1 MNPSFLTKVRY
12 FIYFILLTGLSPAPA
27 IPGETENG
35 ETIHVKLSK
44 HIGRIEITKADR
56 TVVIERIQDP
66 ASTIPPPFDKTSRPC
81 PPYCIQPI
89 VAAPGV
95 ETLGELELIAY
106 LQKSTQSDDVLII
119 DTRPDEWYE
128 RQTIPLAIN
137 LPYDQFQDKM
147 PYLLEKHFNAKRNG
161 DKWDFSN
168 AKTLVLFCNGYWNPD
183 SYQVVQRL
191 LSLGYPADKIKWY
204 RGGMQSWLSL
214 GLTTE
219 KPK

>member
-1 MNPSFLTKVRY
+1 MKSNF
-12 FIYFILLTGLSPAPA
+12 FIKIRRFILLSSLLPMAA

-35 ETIHVKLSK
+35 EIGRVNLSK

-66 ASTIPPPFDKTSRPC
+66 TSTIPPPFDKTSRPC

-95 ETLGELELIAY
+95 ETLGELELITY
-106 LQKSTQSDDVLII
+106 LQKSAQSDDVLII
-119 DTRPDEWYE
+119 DTRLGEWYK
-128 RQTIPLAIN
+128 RRTIPLAIN
-137 LPYDQFQDKM
+137 LPYDQFQDKT
-147 PYLLEKHFNAKRNG
+147 PHLLEKHFNAKRNG

-168 AKTLVLFCNGYWNPD
+168 AKTLVLFCNGYWSPD

-191 LSLGYPADKIKWY
+191 LSLGYPAGKIKWY
-204 RGGMQSWLSL
+204 RGGMQTWLSL